1 MLRMFCTA
9 SFPNS
14 PLRMALTACR
24 KDRQGICDHLVHFLS
39 GFCATV
45 DLVEHLS
52 VLDKKNSG
60 CVAGCLCTVG
70 YHENSLAFLI
80 HLIEHGKKVGRR
92 TGVQCSS
99 RYCVVSKNDSFV
111 QFCFSLAPIRA
122 RSGLRKRQIAQKKR
136 AEQGTAPCPVLF
148 YFLILFLQITL

>member
-1 MLRMFCTA
+1 MQTGRD
-9 SFPNS
+9 P
-14 PLRMALTACR
+14 TACR

-70 YHENSLAFLI
+70 YRENSLAFLI

-92 TGVQCSS
+92 TGIQCSGG
-99 RYCVVSKNDSFV
+99 FV
-111 QFCFSLAPIRA
+111 RKDQFRLCDQ
-122 RSGLRKRQIAQKKR
+122 RSCNCCPLLLSAGNFVASILRMPPMSGKK
-136 AEQGTAPCPVLF
+136 CM
-148 YFLILFLQITL
+148 ILTKML